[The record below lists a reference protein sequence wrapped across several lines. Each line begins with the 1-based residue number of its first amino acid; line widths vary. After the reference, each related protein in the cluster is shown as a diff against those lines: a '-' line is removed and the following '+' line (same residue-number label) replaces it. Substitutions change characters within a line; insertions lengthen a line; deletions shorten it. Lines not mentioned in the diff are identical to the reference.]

1 MTMRLFSA
9 VKVSAIIGL
18 GLAVHTIAAA
28 AADDGFQSIFNG
40 KDLTGWDGNPKF
52 WSVEDG
58 AITGRTTRENPT
70 PGNTFII
77 WRGGTVSDFEL
88 RLLYRIVPGDD
99 RGFGNSGIQ
108 YRSKDFGNWSVG
120 GYQADIE
127 AGDHYSGILYEER
140 MSRGIM
146 AERGEK
152 VVWTADGKK
161 QVVGKTGDPK
171 AIQDAIRKGDWNE
184 YVVIAQGN
192 HLVHKINGHVTV
204 DVTDNDP
211 QKQARS
217 GILALQLHAGPPM
230 TVQFKDIRL
239 KHLTAAR
246 KIVLVAG
253 GPSHGPGDH
262 EHRAGCLL
270 LARCLESVPGITTVV
285 VSNGWPADVSVF
297 NDAAAIAVFSDG
309 GGGHPFVQG
318 DRLKVIG
325 DLMAKGVGLGCI
337 HYAVEVPKDRG
348 GKEFLSWIGGYFETD
363 WSVNPFW
370 EAEFKT
376 FPDHPVTRGV
386 KPFKAYDEW
395 YYHMRFQEGMK
406 GVTPILSALPP
417 AETLNRPDG
426 PHSNNPHVRKA
437 VLENKEPQHVMWVYE
452 RPDGGRGFGF
462 TGGHAHKLWGG
473 PDYRK
478 VVLNALLWIAK
489 VDVPPDGVE
498 CSPTPE
504 ELKVNLD
511 PKGR

>member
-1 MTMRLFSA
+1 
-9 VKVSAIIGL
+9 
-18 GLAVHTIAAA
+18 
-28 AADDGFQSIFNG
+28 
-40 KDLTGWDGNPKF
+40 
-52 WSVEDG
+52 
-58 AITGRTTRENPT
+58 
-70 PGNTFII
+70 
-77 WRGGTVSDFEL
+77 
-88 RLLYRIVPGDD
+88 
-99 RGFGNSGIQ
+99 
-108 YRSKDFGNWSVG
+108 
-120 GYQADIE
+120 
-127 AGDHYSGILYEER
+127 
-140 MSRGIM
+140 
-146 AERGEK
+146 
-152 VVWTADGKK
+152 
-161 QVVGKTGDPK
+161 
-171 AIQDAIRKGDWNE
+171 
-184 YVVIAQGN
+184 
-192 HLVHKINGHVTV
+192 
-204 DVTDNDP
+204 
-211 QKQARS
+211 
-217 GILALQLHAGPPM
+217 
-230 TVQFKDIRL
+230 
-239 KHLTAAR
+239 
-246 KIVLVAG
+246 
-253 GPSHGPGDH
+253 
-262 EHRAGCLL
+262 
-270 LARCLESVPGITTVV
+270 
-285 VSNGWPADVSVF
+285 
-297 NDAAAIAVFSDG
+297 
-309 GGGHPFVQG
+309 FVQG